1 MGEELERVRLLL
13 GEDAVR
19 KLHDSTVLVA
29 GVGGV
34 GSYAAEAL
42 ARTGIGHLILV
53 DKDNVELSNLNRQI
67 MADHSTVNIPKVR
80 AMRER
85 IHSFAPE
92 CEVTEMEVFLS
103 ADNMDIVKEA
113 GFVIDA
119 IDTVTSK
126 LDLIEAC
133 HEYGI
138 PFVSSLGMGNRLDSS
153 QVSYTDLWK
162 TQGDPLAKSVRAM
175 ARKRGIR
182 YKVPV
187 LFSSEEPIRQS
198 LVIHPDGE
206 TRKERI
212 PPASVIFVPAAA
224 GLLAASIAVRK
235 LLEETKE

>member
-1 MGEELERVRLLL
+1 MGEELERVKLLL
-13 GEDAVR
+13 GEQAVE
-19 KLHDSTVLVA
+19 KLHNSTVLVA

-53 DKDNVELSNLNRQI
+53 DSDEVEISNLNRQI
-67 MADHSTVNIPKVR
+67 MADHTTLHTPKVR
-80 AMRER
+80 AMHER
-85 IHSFAPE
+85 IRGFAPE
-92 CEVTEMEVFLS
+92 CDVREMQMFLKEENMKLVCD
-103 ADNMDIVKEA
+103 AD
-113 GFVIDA
+113 FVVDA

-153 QVSYTDLWK
+153 MVTYTDLWK
-162 TQGDPLAKSVRAM
+162 TQMDPLAKSVRQM

-182 YKVPV
+182 YPVPV
-187 LFSSEEPIRQS
+187 LFSHEQPRTQNT
-198 LVIHPDGE
+198 VVNPDGE
-206 TRKERI
+206 TRKDRI

-224 GLLAASIAVRK
+224 GLLAASIAVRTI
-235 LLEETKE
+235 LEEKI

>member
-1 MGEELERVRLLL
+1 MGEELERVKLLL
-13 GEDAVR
+13 GEEAVGILR
-19 KLHDSTVLVA
+19 ESTVLVA

-42 ARTGIGHLILV
+42 ARTGVGHLILV
-53 DKDNVELSNLNRQI
+53 DKDAVELSNLNRQI
-67 MADHSTVNIPKVR
+67 MADHTTVNVPKVR
-80 AMRER
+80 AMRDR
-85 IHSFAPE
+85 IQRFAPE

-103 ADNMDIVKEA
+103 ADNIDIVKQA
-113 GFVIDA
+113 DFVVDA

-133 HEYGI
+133 HEYKV

-153 QVSYTDLWK
+153 QVTYTDLWK
-162 TQGDPLAKSVRAM
+162 TEGDPLAKSVRQL

-187 LFSSEEPIRQS
+187 LFSSEEPIRQN
-198 LVIHPDGE
+198 LVIHPDGQV
-206 TRKERI
+206 RKERI
-212 PPASVIFVPAAA
+212 PPASVVFVPAAA

-235 LLEETKE
+235 LLEEK